1 MNKLCKILSVIA
13 VIAIVI
19 VVAISVQAYTNNDVI
34 DYITASHEI
43 NGRTLQLTTA
53 NALRLKLYFEEN
65 PVTDDQADAII
76 AKLDEAK
83 SKLEA
88 SGASTA
94 TEVKAIAG
102 LETEVVTLI
111 QEAGAIAGLD
121 IEVDTVNEIVTI
133 KDKAGN
139 NIIAPTAYLELFGS
153 NTPVDPDDPNKPV
166 NPDDP
171 DDPNKPV
178 DPEDPNKPVNPDKPS
193 KPVNPDKPNNSD
205 KNNNNNN
212 NTNNSNNS
220 NANSANANKTTN
232 KVVNKSTAK
241 KLVYTGNDYSFIIK
255 TIIAIVAV
263 AITGVV
269 IKKHAK

>member
-1 MNKLCKILSVIA
+1 MNKLCKIASVIA
-13 VIAIVI
+13 VIMVVI
-19 VVAISVQAYTNNDVI
+19 IASISVQAYTNNDVI

-53 NALRLKLYFEEN
+53 NALRLKLYFEDN

-76 AKLDEAK
+76 AKLNEAK

-111 QEAGAIAGLD
+111 QEAGDIAGLD
-121 IEVDTVNEIVTI
+121 IQVNTVTEIVTI

-153 NTPVDPDDPNKPV
+153 NKPDDPKPPVDPDDPKPPVDPDDPNKP
-166 NPDDP
+166 
-171 DDPNKPV
+171 
-178 DPEDPNKPVNPDKPS
+178 DKPD
-193 KPVNPDKPNNSD
+193 KPVNPDKPNKPVNPDNKPNNSD
-205 KNNNNNN
+205 NNNNNN
-212 NTNNSNNS
+212 ANNNSNSNTNN
-220 NANSANANKTTN
+220 ANSSSTTTD
-232 KVVNKSTAK
+232 KVVNQSTAK

-269 IKKHAK
+269 IKRHAK

>member
-34 DYITASHEI
+34 DYITRAHEI

-83 SKLEA
+83 NKLEA

-94 TEVKAIAG
+94 TEVKAIPG

-133 KDKAGN
+133 KDNAGN

-166 NPDDP
+166 DP
-171 DDPNKPV
+171 EDPNKPV
-178 DPEDPNKPVNPDKPS
+178 NPEDPNKPVNPDKPS
-193 KPVNPDKPNNSD
+193 NPEDPSKPNNSD
-205 KNNNNNN
+205 NNNNNNN
-212 NTNNSNNS
+212 NTNNSSNS
-220 NANSANANKTTN
+220 NTNNANTSSTTTD
-232 KVVNKSTAK
+232 KVVNQSTAK